1 VNLLT
6 RRDLS
11 DEQIKADIL
20 NRLLNAGAF
29 GAYHIPIDQMRSW
42 IQNKIKRDGRTV
54 TRCIE
59 ELGRAGLI
67 ARTSRN
73 TIYAVHSRLDE
84 IIEYTEKYLG

>member
-1 VNLLT
+1 LT

-20 NRLLNAGAF
+20 NRLVNAGAF
-29 GAYHIPIDQMRSW
+29 GAYHIPVGQMRSW
-42 IQNKIKRDGRTV
+42 IQKKIKRDGRTV

-59 ELGRAGLI
+59 ELGQSGLI
-67 ARTSRN
+67 GRTSRS

-84 IIEYTEKYLG
+84 IIEYIEKNLM